1 MEREIEVDSSEA
13 HPARDVHAT
22 APRDDGAARRI
33 AARLAVAAGMLMLTG
48 CVIVIAGC
56 GPSRSPD
63 DQPGK
68 PRTAL
73 LGST

>member
-1 MEREIEVDSSEA
+1 MEREVDSSDA
-13 HPARDVHAT
+13 RPARDIRAT

-33 AARLAVAAGMLMLTG
+33 AARLAVAAGMLMLAG

-56 GPSRSPD
+56 GPNRSPD

-68 PRTAL
+68 PRTTL